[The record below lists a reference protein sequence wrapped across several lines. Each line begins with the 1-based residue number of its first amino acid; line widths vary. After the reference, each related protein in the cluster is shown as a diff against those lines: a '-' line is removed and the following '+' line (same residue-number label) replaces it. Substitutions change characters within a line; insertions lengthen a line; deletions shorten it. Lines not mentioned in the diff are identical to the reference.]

1 MFKNMKKVIFRIIQ
15 FFVKIGVS
23 VIKWKTDEVIS
34 KEDALKDIP
43 NNLLK
48 KNISKVFLITDPYIY
63 SLGLCENIEFA
74 LRENKLDYV
83 VYKDVISNPTI
94 SSIEKALEI
103 YKQTKC
109 NAIIAIGGGSVLDS
123 AKLIGARFSNPK
135 KTLKQM
141 KGYFKVRRR
150 IPYMIAV
157 PTTSG
162 SGSEATIVGVVTN
175 EVTHEKYAITSPKL
189 IPHMVVLDPVITTNL
204 PAFVTAT
211 TGMDALTHALECYIG
226 KANTKLTKK
235 QSIEAIK
242 KIWVSLEIAV
252 KEPTNLKER
261 NAMQEASFLAGSAF
275 TRGFVGYVHA
285 LAHPLG
291 GFYNTP
297 HGLANAV
304 ILPKVLKRYGDSI
317 YKDMYVLYIELG
329 YKGLSKKEATSFLIE
344 EIEKLNERIGIPNKI
359 KDIKEEDIEKMVKR
373 CIQEAHPMYPVPRFL
388 TKDELINI
396 YKELM

>member
-1 MFKNMKKVIFRIIQ
+1 MFFLKAAFCRIFQTAFRIALPVLPYREPEIITSCSNLDVV
-15 FFVKIGVS
+15 FK
-23 VIKWKTDEVIS
+23 
-34 KEDALKDIP
+34 KE
-43 NNLLK
+43 
-48 KNISKVFLITDPYIY
+48 NISSVLVVTDKGIVSNGLVKPVENVLNESGITYSIYDNTMANPTVDNVEESLYIY
-63 SLGLCENIEFA
+63 KMNH
-74 LRENKLDYV
+74 
-83 VYKDVISNPTI
+83 
-94 SSIEKALEI
+94 
-103 YKQTKC
+103 C

-123 AKLIGARFSNPK
+123 AKLIGARFSNPT